1 MTSTKKQRSFYAS
14 FVKRS
19 LDIIFSLLGL
29 LIALPFIIVA
39 GIFIKIDSPGPVF
52 FIQERIGYQCR
63 KFRLY
68 KLRTMDTREFDADG
82 KKIRDRNRVTKVG
95 RVIRKLSIDELPQ
108 FLNILKGD
116 MSFIGPRPLVLRY
129 LPYYTDEELK
139 RHDVRPG
146 ITGLAQVNGRAYLQW
161 EERFA
166 YDLEYIRNISFR
178 MDVQI
183 ILKTLKS
190 LVKKEGTS
198 TIRPDSLVDFN
209 VYRKDAKQR

>member
-1 MTSTKKQRSFYAS
+1 MTSTEKPRSFYAR
-14 FVKRS
+14 FLKRP
-19 LDIIFSLLGL
+19 LDIVFSLLGL
-29 LIALPFIIVA
+29 LIAFPFILIA

-52 FIQERIGYQCR
+52 FTQHRIGYKC
-63 KFRLY
+63 KTFKLY
-68 KLRTMDTREFDADG
+68 KLRTMDTGEFDADG

-95 RVIRKLSIDELPQ
+95 RVIRKLSIDEFPQ

-139 RHDVRPG
+139 RHDTRPG

-161 EERFA
+161 EDRFA
-166 YDLEYIRNISFR
+166 YDLDYVRNVSFC

-183 ILKTLKS
+183 ILKTIKS
-190 LVKKEGTS
+190 VVKKEGTS
-198 TIRPDSLVDFN
+198 TIRPDGLVDFD